1 MARLMRQ
8 RFLPLLVMVAL
19 QLALVL
25 SLSALLWFTR
35 VKDRFVAY
43 GTWQGRQVVMEVAE
57 REASKVVVGS
67 RVELYT
73 EEPARP
79 LLGRVTEIAAGEPT
93 LVTVEVEGQPVL
105 SGAKVKFTIET
116 RTRRMLTLL
125 FRK

>member
-43 GTWQGRQVVMEVAE
+43 GTWRGRQVVMEVAE

>member
-116 RTRRMLTLL
+116 RTRRLLTLL

>member
-1 MARLMRQ
+1 
-8 RFLPLLVMVAL
+8 MVAL

-116 RTRRMLTLL
+116 RTRRLLTLL